1 MKKNLLTIASALL
14 LSISLAS
21 CDGRTVD
28 GSSSTA
34 TSDTATTTTTGTTT
48 TGTTT
53 TGTTTTTTTTTSVH
67 TMDEVLAQLKGVLS
81 LKGDLS
87 MLVKENGIV
96 VSSQKSVLEVL
107 VSPSHYFNRETGD
120 SFYIT
125 DMYLAEDGTTVE
137 KSVDPT
143 TGEVSESVSYYD
155 IAEYQNPFA
164 DLTVDDLTLG
174 ANHQVAITLTE
185 DEFTKAGAV
194 LTMYGEASVTFQ
206 TAVLTI
212 DDDYMITEMTFT
224 GVSSEG
230 VESEFAC
237 SVIDESELSIPVYE
251 RTETHE
257 EIDSLFSELK
267 KGNYTFAVEDSAGV
281 AFETKVT
288 SEGFLIDDQQGYILT
303 DEGLADFEVVDGKL
317 VGSSPATSLTMADVV
332 PPFDYLSSMFDKDGD
347 VYTLPAGL
355 GLDFAIENILPEA
368 AIYDPLGY
376 GIVLVDDGSY
386 TLTNNQ
392 DGTWTASYTSS
403 DPLFGSQVT
412 VEVTISEIGTTL
424 FGYTLEDY
432 VEPAPQTSWAD
443 VDYALEL
450 LELAGIAEEDLP
462 FYLPEG
468 GYWQLDTENLSDLIL
483 SLPSDVT
490 ATQALTTYTSMLV
503 NAGWEQTSTSDYGT
517 SFSLDT
523 GEPGKL
529 IGNITLEA
537 YDEDGL
543 FVIWFEDPTL
553 PETENKV
560 GPWIDEHFADPATI
574 NYTMEFDSTLY
585 YYEVDQ
591 ETQIKLDDVA
601 DGSQGFGTSR
611 FIYTK
616 DAMLTGKVSETNAFT
631 PSVLYLNTTSG
642 LSVYTY
648 STGTPT
654 LAQSYPDYTYQADL
668 VFTMADFV
676 GMESL
681 LALNEDG
688 TQVEVLDD
696 YDLYY
701 LLQMTQ
707 FGLTSGGEEVELTP
721 VKCVMTLDETANEL
735 QFTLTLEDQ
744 NYLWWLDQAQTKLA
758 CMEVEIVGTIKAI
771 GTTTID
777 ETYLPSSL

>member
-21 CDGRTVD
+21 CDGGTTE

-34 TSDTATTTTTGTTT
+34 TSDTVTTT

-87 MLVKENGIV
+87 MLVKESGII

-120 SFYIT
+120 SNYIT

-143 TGEVSESVSYYD
+143 TGEVSESASYYD
-155 IAEYQNPFA
+155 ISEYQNPFA

-185 DEFTKAGAV
+185 DEFTKVGAV
-194 LTMYGEASVTFQ
+194 LTMYGEESVTFQ

-230 VESEFAC
+230 VESKFAC
-237 SVIDESELSIPVYE
+237 SVIDQSELSIPVYE
-251 RTETHE
+251 RTEKHE

-281 AFETKVT
+281 AFEAKVT
-288 SEGFLIDDQQGYILT
+288 SEGFIIDDQQGYILT
-303 DEGLADFEVVDGKL
+303 DKGLADFEVVDGKL
-317 VGSSPATSLTMADVV
+317 VGSTPATSLTMADFV

-368 AIYDPLGY
+368 AMYDPLGY

-386 TLTNNQ
+386 SLKDNK
-392 DGTWTASYTSS
+392 DGTWSVSYTST
-403 DPLFGSQVT
+403 DLLFGTQVA
-412 VEVTISEIGTTL
+412 VDVTISDIGSTT

-443 VDYALEL
+443 VDYALKL

-483 SLPSDVT
+483 VLPDTISASQV
-490 ATQALTTYTSMLV
+490 LTTYTSMLV
-503 NAGWEQTSTSDYGT
+503 NAGWQQTSTGEDGT
-517 SFSLDT
+517 YFELDT

-529 IGNITLEA
+529 IGNISLVA

-543 FVIWFEDPTL
+543 FVIWFEDPTV

-611 FIYTK
+611 FMYTK
-616 DAMLTGKVSETNAFT
+616 DAMLAGKVSETNAFT

-642 LSVYTY
+642 LSIYTY
-648 STGTPT
+648 STGEPT
-654 LAQSYPDYTYQADL
+654 HAQTYPDYTYQADL
-668 VFTMADFV
+668 VYTMADLV

-688 TQVEVLDD
+688 TQVEVMDEYGLD
-696 YDLYY
+696 YI
-701 LLQMTQ
+701 LQMTQ
-707 FGLTSGGEEVELTP
+707 FALTAGGEEVELTP

-744 NYLWWLDQAQTKLA
+744 NYLWWLDEAQTKLA

-777 ETYLPSSL
+777 SSFLPTV

>member
-107 VSPSHYFNRETGD
+107 VSPSHYYNRETGD
-120 SFYIT
+120 SNYIT

-143 TGEVSESVSYYD
+143 TGEVSESPSYYD

-185 DEFTKAGAV
+185 EEFTKAGAV
-194 LTMYGEASVTFQ
+194 LTMYGEESVTFQ

-230 VESEFAC
+230 VESKFAC

-281 AFETKVT
+281 AFEAKVT
-288 SEGFLIDDQQGYILT
+288 SEGFIIDDQEGYILT

-317 VGSSPATSLTMADVV
+317 VGSTPATSLTMADVV

-368 AIYDPLGY
+368 AMYDPLGY

-386 TLTNNQ
+386 SLKDNK
-392 DGTWTASYTSS
+392 DGTWSVSYTST
-403 DPLFGSQVT
+403 DPLFGSQVA

-483 SLPSDVT
+483 VLPDTIT
-490 ATQALTTYTSMLV
+490 ASQVLTTYTSMLV
-503 NAGWEQTSTSDYGT
+503 SAGWQQTSASEYGT
-517 SFSLDT
+517 YFELDT

-529 IGNITLEA
+529 IGNISLEA

-560 GPWIDEHFADPATI
+560 GSWIDEHFADPATI
-574 NYTMEFDSTLY
+574 NYTMEFDSALY

-601 DGSQGFGTSR
+601 DESQEFGTSR
-611 FIYTK
+611 FMYTK

-642 LSVYTY
+642 LSIYTY
-648 STGTPT
+648 STGEPT
-654 LAQSYPDYTYQADL
+654 LAQTYPDYTYQADL
-668 VFTMADFV
+668 VYTMADLV

-688 TQVEVLDD
+688 TQVEVMDEYGLS
-696 YDLYY
+696 YILE
-701 LLQMTQ
+701 MTQ
-707 FGLTSGGEEVELTP
+707 FGLTAGGEQIELTP
-721 VKCVMTLDETANEL
+721 VKCIMELDETNDEL
-735 QFTLTLEDQ
+735 HFSLTLEDQ
-744 NYLWWLDQAQTKLA
+744 QYLWYLDEEQTRLA
-758 CMEVEIVGTIKAI
+758 VMEVEIEATIKSI

-777 ETYLPSSL
+777 TSFLPTV